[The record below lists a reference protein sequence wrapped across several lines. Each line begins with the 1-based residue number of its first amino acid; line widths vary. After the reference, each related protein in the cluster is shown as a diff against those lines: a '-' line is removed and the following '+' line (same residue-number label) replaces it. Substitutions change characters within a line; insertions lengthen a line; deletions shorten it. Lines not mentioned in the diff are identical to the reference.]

1 MRYITWLMI
10 ICLFFTVKSEE
21 ETETPDVEEDPE
33 DDIGDSLTCSFE
45 TEKACK
51 ESEKNSLTKAKC
63 CWLDAKLKIGEI
75 PEQGCV
81 LIPDGQ
87 FDTLLKSY
95 KATHDDVSLDCSG
108 KYLYVASLLLL
119 FFVF

>member
-10 ICLFFTVKSEE
+10 ICLFFTVRSEG
-21 ETETPDVEEDPE
+21 ETETPDVEGDPE
-33 DDIGDSLTCSFE
+33 EDTGDNLTCSFE
-45 TEKACK
+45 TEEACK

-63 CWLDAKLKIGEI
+63 CWLDGKVKIGEI
-75 PEQGCV
+75 PYQECV
-81 LIPDGQ
+81 IVPDGQ
-87 FDTLLKSY
+87 FDTKLKTY
-95 KATHDDVSLDCSG
+95 KATYDDVSLDCSG